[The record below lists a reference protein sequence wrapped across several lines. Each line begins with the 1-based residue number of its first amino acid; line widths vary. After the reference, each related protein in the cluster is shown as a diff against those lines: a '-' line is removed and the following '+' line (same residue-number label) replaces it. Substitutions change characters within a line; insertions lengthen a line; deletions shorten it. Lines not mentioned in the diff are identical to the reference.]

1 MDHLKLDDI
10 IEFVSLVE
18 LNDESK
24 KLISKINTHIARCAE
39 CRALVR
45 SFQTVHDELRRE
57 VAAAD
62 TADGWNTEGE
72 IAAAF
77 SLVDL
82 GDGE

>member
-1 MDHLKLDDI
+1 MDHLKMDDI

-24 KLISKINTHIARCAE
+24 KLIAEVNTHIARCAE

-45 SFQTVHDELRRE
+45 SFQAVYDGLHRDA
-57 VAAAD
+57 VAADAE
-62 TADGWNTEGE
+62 TESE
-72 IAAAF
+72 LAAAF
-77 SLVDL
+77 TLVDF

>member
-1 MDHLKLDDI
+1 MDHLQLDDV

-24 KLISKINTHIARCAE
+24 KLISKVNTHIARCAE

-45 SFQTVHDELRRE
+45 SFQTVYDELRRE
-57 VAAAD
+57 AVATDID
-62 TADGWNTEGE
+62 TESE
-72 IAAAF
+72 LAAAF
-77 SLVDL
+77 TLVDF

>member
-24 KLISKINTHIARCAE
+24 KLISKVNTHIARCAE
-39 CRALVR
+39 CRAQVR
-45 SFQTVHDELRRE
+45 SFQAVYDGLRRE
-57 VAAAD
+57 AVVAD
-62 TADGWNTEGE
+62 VDSEGE
-72 IAAAF
+72 LAAAF
-77 SLVDL
+77 TLVDF